1 MLLPWLATS
10 KFAANSAVQESHR
23 LLTSNCYENP
33 NSLLSLAELGFE
45 LTLSAM
51 LAIISI
57 HLNRNAIQRQIAEQ
71 KTADSL
77 GYASTRTRARNS
89 RRRS

>member
-1 MLLPWLATS
+1 MVSDQQVRS
-10 KFAANSAVQESHR
+10 KFCGSRIAQVA
-23 LLTSNCYENP
+23 LLELLRDP
-33 NSLLSLAELGFE
+33 KSLLSLAELGFE

-71 KTADSL
+71 ITADSL
-77 GYASTRTRARNS
+77 GHAPTRTRARNS